1 MPDRISPQR
10 ETVAWGPKVGGP
22 DALRQAQGGVGAEVL
37 SERSVSKGRSADT
50 PVKQKRKNQ
59 NA

>member
-1 MPDRISPQR
+1 MPDCISPQR

-22 DALRQAQGGVGAEVL
+22 DALRQAQGGGGRVV
-37 SERSVSKGRSADT
+37 RSTDT